1 MRVNKISAIVIAKNE
16 EEKIEACLDSLR
28 WADELILVDT
38 GSNDRTIDIAKKKGC
53 NIYHYQKGSY
63 SAWRNYGRDKSK
75 YDYLLYLDSDERVD
89 SYLREEIEKKL
100 ENWPANVACYG
111 IPRKNIVFGKTL
123 MHGGWYPDYVV
134 RLFKKD
140 KLVKWAGDLHEQP
153 DYKGNLEYLN
163 SPIIHYKENSLSE
176 MVQKTNKWS
185 EIEADLMFKADHP
198 PMNLLRFCSA
208 CFREFYF
215 RFIKNLAFLDGGEGI
230 IFGIYQ
236 IYSRF
241 ISYAKLWELQI
252 KSDKKN

>member
-1 MRVNKISAIVIAKNE
+1 
-16 EEKIEACLDSLR
+16 
-28 WADELILVDT
+28 
-38 GSNDRTIDIAKKKGC
+38 
-53 NIYHYQKGSY
+53 
-63 SAWRNYGRDKSK
+63 
-75 YDYLLYLDSDERVD
+75 
-89 SYLREEIEKKL
+89 
-100 ENWPANVACYG
+100 
-111 IPRKNIVFGKTL
+111 

-140 KLVKWAGDLHEQP
+140 KLIEWIGDLHEQP

-163 SPIIHYKENSLSE
+163 RPIIHYKENSLSE

-198 PMNLLRFCSA
+198 PMNILRFCSA
-208 CFREFYF
+208 MFREFYF